1 MTMPAYNSFQLYK
14 GDTLQFTLT
23 LNTSGSAYAIPNGSS
38 FSGAVKE
45 KNSVSITSDFDTSI
59 VSSASGIVIF
69 TLPSEESS
77 LLDAK
82 KNWVYDVQ
90 FETSGGVVTTL
101 MAGSIFVT
109 DQVTP

>member
-23 LNTSGSAYAIPNGSS
+23 LNGSGSAYSIPESTSFNGSI
-38 FSGAVKE
+38 KE
-45 KNSVSITSDFDTSI
+45 KGSNTVTANFTTSI
-59 VSSASGIVIF
+59 LSASSGLVLF
-69 TLPSEESS
+69 TLPSSESS

-82 KNWVYDVQ
+82 KNWLYDIQ
-90 FETSGGVVTTL
+90 LEKNNGVVKTL
-101 MAGSIFVT
+101 LAGNMFVT

>member
-23 LNTSGSAYAIPNGSS
+23 LNTSGSAFSIPDGS
-38 FSGAVKE
+38 FFAGAVKE
-45 KNSVSITSDFDTSI
+45 KHTSSTTAEFNSSI
-59 VSSASGIVIF
+59 VSSASGVVLF
-69 TLPSEESS
+69 TLPSTESS

-82 KNWVYDVQ
+82 KNWVYDIQ
-90 FETSGGVVTTL
+90 LETSGGVVTTL

>member
-23 LNTSGSAYAIPNGSS
+23 LNASGSAYTIPSGAT

-45 KNSVSITSDFDTSI
+45 KNSSDVTANFDTSV
-59 VSSASGIVIF
+59 VSAASGIVLF
-69 TLPSEESS
+69 TLSSLESS

-82 KNWVYDVQ
+82 KNWSYDVQ
-90 FETSGGVVTTL
+90 FKTVNDVVTTL

>member
-23 LNTSGSAYAIPNGSS
+23 LNASGSAYSIPGGSS
-38 FSGAVKE
+38 FSGSVKE
-45 KNSVSITSDFDTSI
+45 KHSTSVTAEFDTS
-59 VSSASGIVIF
+59 VLSSASGVVLF
-69 TLPSEESS
+69 TLPATESS

-82 KNWVYDVQ
+82 KNWVYDLQ
-90 FETSGGVVTTL
+90 LETVGGVVTTL
-101 MAGSIFVT
+101 LAGSIFVT

>member
-23 LNTSGSAYAIPNGSS
+23 LNASGSAYAISAGSS
-38 FSGAVKE
+38 FAGAVKE
-45 KNSVSITSDFDTSI
+45 KHSTSTLAEFETSV
-59 VSSASGIVIF
+59 VSSASGIVLF
-69 TLPSEESS
+69 TLPATESA

-90 FETSGGVVTTL
+90 LETTGGVITTL

>member
-23 LNTSGSAYAIPNGSS
+23 LNTSGSAFSIPDGSS

-45 KNSVSITSDFDTSI
+45 KHTSLPTAEFNSSI
-59 VSSASGIVIF
+59 VSSASGVVLF
-69 TLPSEESS
+69 TLPSVESS

-82 KNWVYDVQ
+82 KNWVYDIQ

>member
-14 GDTLQFTLT
+14 GDTLQFTLS
-23 LNTSGSAYAIPNGSS
+23 LNASGSAYAIPLGSS
-38 FSGAVKE
+38 FAGAVKE
-45 KNSVSITSDFDTSI
+45 KNSSITTADFDTSV
-59 VSSASGIVIF
+59 VSSASGVVLF
-69 TLPSEESS
+69 TLPSTQSA

-90 FETSGGVVTTL
+90 FETSTGVVTTL

>member
-23 LNTSGSAYAIPNGSS
+23 LNASGSAYAIPSGAL
-38 FSGAVKE
+38 FSGSVKE
-45 KNSVSITSDFDTSI
+45 KHSTTTKANFDST
-59 VSSASGIVIF
+59 VLSSASGVVMF
-69 TLPSEESS
+69 TLPANQSS

-82 KNWVYDVQ
+82 KNWVYDLQ
-90 FETSGGVVTTL
+90 FETSAGVVTTL
-101 MAGSIFVT
+101 LAGSIFVT